1 METKQ
6 TNIFMAVNF
15 YKDDKSVGV
24 TKKLTST
31 INAFRRKGCVVYY
44 TAYGATGIDI
54 YDNSDSIVFH
64 KDYGVKNE
72 QAKSAVHRFTLL
84 IAAEQFL
91 KKTNVHFDVLF
102 SRWLGFD
109 LFYIKMLKVAKKK
122 HCAFTIIDMISY
134 FPGTH
139 FDDLKGKYMV
149 WNTNIFHRTATKY
162 IDELIVEGD
171 LTQLFG
177 KGTSPSIMG
186 VEVDSL
192 KEHKYTGDP
201 DVTNIISVSN
211 EMPYHG
217 YDRLIKSLAE
227 YKNSGHE
234 KVVIHLVGVVSDETK
249 KLIDSLGLENNV
261 KLYGKKYGDEL
272 TQIYSQCNIAAGPLA
287 QHRIGGKKDTG
298 LKTKEYF
305 GIGIPYFYAGEDS
318 VPDDYPYVLRV
329 PDDESL
335 VDISEIV
342 RFRRSYSGNTNVTK
356 EMREYARKHFSW
368 DTATDIYLKKYYS
381 EVQS

>member
-1 METKQ
+1 VEAKQ

-15 YKDDKSVGV
+15 YKDDKTVGV
-24 TKKLTST
+24 TKKIIST
-31 INAFRRKGCVVYY
+31 INAFRRKGCSVYY
-44 TAYGATGIDI
+44 TAYGANGIDI
-54 YDNSDSIVFH
+54 YDNTDTIVFH
-64 KDYGVKNE
+64 KAYGVKNE

-84 IAAEQFL
+84 IAAKQFL
-91 KKTNVHFDVLF
+91 KKTDIHFDVLF

-122 HCAFTIIDMISY
+122 HRAFTIIDMLSY
-134 FPGTH
+134 FPGIH
-139 FDDLKGKYMV
+139 FDGLKGKYMV
-149 WNTNIFHRTATKY
+149 WNTDFFHRTAAKY
-162 IDELIVEGD
+162 IDEMIVEGD
-171 LTQLFG
+171 LPELFG

-186 VEVDSL
+186 VEVDDL
-192 KEHKYTGDP
+192 KEHIYMGDP

-211 EMPYHG
+211 ERSYHG

-227 YKNSGHE
+227 YKKHGQE
-234 KVVIHLVGVVSDETK
+234 KVIIHLVGVISDETK
-249 KLIDSLGLENNV
+249 KLISSLGLEENV
-261 KLYGKKYGDEL
+261 KFYGKKYSEEL
-272 TQIYSQCNIAAGPLA
+272 TQIYSQCNIAAGPIA

-318 VPDDYPYVLRV
+318 VPNDYPYVLRI

-335 VDISEIV
+335 VDINEIV
-342 RFRRSYSGNTNVTK
+342 KFRRSYSGNTNVTK
-356 EMREYARKHFSW
+356 EMREYARKNFSW
-368 DTATDIYLKKYYS
+368 DTATDIYLKKYHS

>member
-1 METKQ
+1 MEKKR

-24 TKKLTST
+24 TKKLIST
-31 INAFRRKGCVVYY
+31 INAFRRKGCIVYY
-44 TAYGATGIDI
+44 TAYGGNGIDI
-54 YDNSDSIVFH
+54 YDDNDNIVFH
-64 KDYGVKNE
+64 KEYGVKNE
-72 QAKSAVHRFTLL
+72 HAKSIVHRFTLL
-84 IAAEQFL
+84 IAARRFL
-91 KKTNVHFDVLF
+91 EKTDIHFDVLF

-109 LFYIKMLKVAKKK
+109 LFYIEMLKVAKKK
-122 HCAFTIIDMISY
+122 HRAFTVIDMHSY

-149 WNTNIFHRTATKY
+149 WNTNLFHRTAAKY
-162 IDELIVEGD
+162 IDEMIVEGD
-171 LTQLFG
+171 LPKLFG

-186 VEVDSL
+186 VEVDNL
-192 KEHKYTGDP
+192 KEHSYIGDP

-227 YKNSGHE
+227 YKNYGQE
-234 KVVIHLVGVVSDETK
+234 KVIIHLVGVVSNETK
-249 KLIDSLGLENNV
+249 ELISSLCLEENV

-272 TQIYSQCNIAAGPLA
+272 TQIYSQCNVAAGPIA

-329 PDDESL
+329 PDGESF
-335 VDISEIV
+335 VDINEIV
-342 RFRRSYSGNTNVTK
+342 KFRRSYLGNTNVTK
-356 EMREYARKHFSW
+356 EMREYARKNFSW
-368 DTATDIYLKKYYS
+368 DTATDVYLKKYYL
-381 EVQS
+381 EVQP